1 MALSLICEREN
12 LKPFSIMRNSIM
24 PTVNAGSMAD
34 IAFLLLIFFLV
45 TSMIPNDKGIAR
57 DLPQPCPP
65 GADCNIPLK
74 KNNIFSISVNE
85 KGEIMVNKTIT
96 PIENLKDELKHFINN
111 NADQSCIYCSG
122 ERLAEA
128 SDNPKKASISLSI
141 HREAPYQSY
150 ISIQDQI
157 ASAYFELREKY
168 VSEILKT
175 EAKKITD
182 DELKKTQDAYPFRI
196 IESSL

>member
-1 MALSLICEREN
+1 
-12 LKPFSIMRNSIM
+12 
-24 PTVNAGSMAD
+24 MAD

-65 GADCNIPLK
+65 GADCNIPIK

-85 KGEIMVNKTIT
+85 KGEIMANETLTK
-96 PIENLKDELKHFINN
+96 IEDLKNVLKNFIDN
-111 NADQSCIYCSG
+111 NADKSCIYCNG
-122 ERLAEA
+122 EQLPEA

-141 HREAPYQSY
+141 HREAPYQSF
-150 ISIQDQI
+150 ISVQDEI
-157 ASAYFELREKY
+157 AKAYFELRENY
-168 VSEILKT
+168 ASEVLKT
-175 EAKKITD
+175 SAQKIND
-182 DELKKTQDAYPFRI
+182 KELKKMQEAYPFRI